1 MKRRIEN
8 NKNIQ
13 TMEQKDIDIYEIL
26 KDEEYGTELYTPICG
41 NVWHSGMANDK
52 DSAKAIWTEDG
63 AGREHFF
70 DKNGKIYKEGEILLF
85 PSKQMRDWSKFFK
98 KGDVLVHRNGDVH
111 VIFEGFKDN
120 RYTRF
125 KGKHYLWKECFED
138 YNKEVSEMITFTF
151 RKASDDEA
159 KTYINTI
166 EKFLGGKLNRETL
179 EIEKTQ
185 PKFKD
190 GDIVSLEIRY
200 IDSEDVIVET
210 YIVHGDYNNGENLN
224 FYAGY
229 RDNITDKVIYNS
241 FERPDE
247 TSVRKELLRYATE
260 EEKKQ
265 LFSALEKEGKAWN
278 SEKKQVVGLKPAFEI
293 GKLYVFNEEDEDGEL
308 TIIGELIAKNESED
322 TLTFGNQY
330 EIENEKFV
338 TDQAFHL
345 RISVNKELRE
355 ATENEVEL
363 FNKHYD
369 IWKNGK
375 EQPAFK
381 TFDKVLVR
389 CGKGFKWLPAFFV
402 RDRGEDFASRYN
414 VLPLHSGKA
423 ADFTQCIPYEGHENF
438 AFTDY
443 DFVDLPF

>member
-13 TMEQKDIDIYEIL
+13 TMKQKDIDIYEIL
-26 KDEEYGTELYTPICG
+26 KNEEYGTELYTPKCG
-41 NVWHSGMANDK
+41 KVWHSGMANDK
-52 DSAKAIWTEDG
+52 DIAKAIWTEDE

-85 PSKQMRDWSKFFK
+85 PSKEMRDWSKLFK
-98 KGDVLVHRNGDVH
+98 KGDVLVHRDANIH

-138 YNKEVSEMITFTF
+138 YSKEVSEMITFTF
-151 RKASDDEA
+151 RKASDDETQ
-159 KTYINTI
+159 TYINTL
-166 EKFLGGKLNRETL
+166 EKHFGGKLNRETL
-179 EIEKTQ
+179 EIEK
-185 PKFKD
+185 PHPEFKD
-190 GDIVSLEIRY
+190 GDIVALVVRKCTHIAIFQSRQEAYIGFHAVLCQNDELLLEEPFREDVGDIELRLAT
-200 IDSEDVIVET
+200 DSE
-210 YIVHGDYNNGENLN
+210 
-224 FYAGY
+224 
-229 RDNITDKVIYNS
+229 KQ
-241 FERPDE
+241 
-247 TSVRKELLRYATE
+247 
-260 EEKKQ
+260 Q
-265 LFSALEKEGKAWN
+265 LFDALAKEGKRWD
-278 SEKKQVVGLKPAFEI
+278 SEKKQIVSLKPAFEI
-293 GKLYVFNEEDEDGEL
+293 GKLYVFNEDDEDGEL
-308 TIIGELIAKNESED
+308 TIIGKLIDKNESED

-338 TDQAFHL
+338 TDQTFDL

-363 FNKHYD
+363 FNKHYA

-375 EQPAFK
+375 EEREQPAFK

-389 CGKGFKWLPAFFV
+389 DEKEFKWIPALFV
-402 RDRGEDFASRYN
+402 RDRGEGANYRYEA
-414 VLPLHSGKA
+414 LSIQSGKTSG
-423 ADFTQCIPYEGHENF
+423 FSCCIQFEGHENI

-443 DFVDLPF
+443 DIENLPF